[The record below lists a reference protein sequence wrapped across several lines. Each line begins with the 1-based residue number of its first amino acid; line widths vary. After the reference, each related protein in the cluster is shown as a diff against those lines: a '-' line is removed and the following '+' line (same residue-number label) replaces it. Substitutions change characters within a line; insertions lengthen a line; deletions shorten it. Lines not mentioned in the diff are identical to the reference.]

1 MISEGWQETSFV
13 TSCCDSPSFSTASG
27 DLLSDYNF
35 FISRWLHRSCFR
47 LENRINLFS
56 VSFFWFW
63 LLCWNWFGIL
73 TFSMNFMPLSLLYAC
88 CQDCVCKKSTN
99 ALLRDVCKSVVEGEQ
114 HNEEKHDIPIA
125 TVAKLFMLMLSRK
138 LPVI

>member
-1 MISEGWQETSFV
+1 MNKKKKIELKIMISEGWQETSFV

-88 CQDCVCKKSTN
+88 CQDCVCKKAQMHCWGMSVSQW
-99 ALLRDVCKSVVEGEQ
+99 LRGNSIMKR
-114 HNEEKHDIPIA
+114 NMTFP
-125 TVAKLFMLMLSRK
+125 
-138 LPVI
+138 